1 MLTRFVHISVVII
14 LLLSQGVEAFAVSS
28 EMPCMQEHNMMS
40 EMSMS
45 GSHFDNM
52 AVDENSEDCC
62 PKDCCCPMGLLIVA
76 VLVDSRLNGLPDY
89 TAIPFKSIEPS
100 IKKAFLHPIQR
111 PPKTPLY
118 IS

>member
-45 GSHFDNM
+45 GSHSDSTSY
-52 AVDENSEDCC
+52 VSSHREWC
-62 PKDCCCPMGLLIVA
+62 PKEKCLLILLGIFHA
-76 VLVDSRLNGLPDY
+76 IETVLL
-89 TAIPFKSIEPS
+89 
-100 IKKAFLHPIQR
+100 
-111 PPKTPLY
+111 
-118 IS
+118 

>member
-1 MLTRFVHISVVII
+1 
-14 LLLSQGVEAFAVSS
+14 VSS

-76 VLVDSRLNGLPDY
+76 VLVDSRLNGCL
-89 TAIPFKSIEPS
+89 TIPRYRLNQLSPQLKKRFSIRYS
-100 IKKAFLHPIQR
+100 ALQKLLSTYHNLQSRQISRAAFAYR
-111 PPKTPLY
+111 
-118 IS
+118 

>member
-1 MLTRFVHISVVII
+1 M
-14 LLLSQGVEAFAVSS
+14 SS

-45 GSHFDNM
+45 GSHSDSM
-52 AVDENSEDCC
+52 AMDENSESCC
-62 PKDCCCPMGLLIVA
+62 PEDCCCPMGVLTVA
-76 VLVDSRLNGLPDY
+76 VLVDSRLDGLPDL
-89 TAIPFKSIEPS
+89 TTIPFKSIEPS
-100 IKKAFLHPIQR
+100 IEKAFLHPIQR